1 MCQINSYLLISESPS
16 TIETCDSVVACSFN
30 SWGFPRK
37 KSSFTVILSTIMPVS
52 ARSLSKTPFWNG
64 NLLIS
69 CWVRAVQQSWG
80 LYYHALC
87 GFFWFVL
94 FSLFFSFWCFFG
106 CCFLSTIEN
115 CKEIFPWALMGED
128 VKLCWYHNIYGSDQA
143 KTNTTHCY
151 FWLKAWI
158 SLGSRSCVTLLVV
171 WQCQSSGWDQ
181 AFAF

>member
-30 SWGFPRK
+30 SWDFPRK

-115 CKEIFPWALMGED
+115 CKEIFPWALMFKKTW
-128 VKLCWYHNIYGSDQA
+128 VKMS
-143 KTNTTHCY
+143 
-151 FWLKAWI
+151 
-158 SLGSRSCVTLLVV
+158 SCVDIIIFMVQIKQKQILHIVIF
-171 WQCQSSGWDQ
+171 D
-181 AFAF
+181 